1 MYPFGIAGTFGSC
14 RVCRVADAYF
24 CTTPNDP
31 CMRLLSGVTVFRFPR
46 PWRNGDVRTR
56 YRARLRHL
64 EAEMLVK
71 ADVGSLLG
79 LQVASLSSV
88 PYVLQDRPYDLR
100 REPFPLVLRSYAE
113 VEKIPRIPVG
123 VSSHDLFA
131 VGFVGG
137 QASHGAETGGDEES
151 QASVREESYGG
162 WTFGPRR
169 QEQGHHIR
177 GGRVRDA
184 Q

>member
-1 MYPFGIAGTFGSC
+1 M
-14 RVCRVADAYF
+14 
-24 CTTPNDP
+24 
-31 CMRLLSGVTVFRFPR
+31 
-46 PWRNGDVRTR
+46 GDVRTR
-56 YRARLRHL
+56 YRALFRHL

-79 LQVASLSSV
+79 LQVASLSPV

-100 REPFPLVLRSYAE
+100 RGPFPLALRSYAE
-113 VEKIPRIPVG
+113 VEKIPRISVG
-123 VSSHDLFA
+123 VPSHDLFA

-162 WTFGPRR
+162 WTLGPRR
-169 QEQGHHIR
+169 QEQGHRIR